1 MKISNKK
8 HLIVNADDF
17 GQSRGVN
24 RGIHEAHEH
33 GIVTSASLMVRW
45 PAAADAAAY
54 SRAHPN
60 LSIGIHV
67 DLGEWAYRQGDWVP
81 VYEVVPVDDVEA
93 VKKEVASQ
101 VATFRLILG
110 KDPTHIDSHQHVH
123 LREPVRSVLTDV
135 ARDLGIP
142 LRHFSPTVQYCGNF
156 YGQTAEGYAFP
167 NAITVDGL
175 LKTLTKLP
183 PGVTE
188 LGCHPGDGND
198 LDTVYRSER
207 AREVRT
213 LCDPRVR
220 TTLATLEIELGSF
233 NDVVIGWT
241 TEERDSN

>member
-17 GQSRGVN
+17 GQSAGVN
-24 RGIHEAHEH
+24 CGIIEAHER

-45 PAAADAAAY
+45 PAAAGAAAY
-54 SRAHPN
+54 GRAQPN

-67 DLGEWAYRQGDWVP
+67 DLGEWVYRQGDWLP
-81 VYEVVPVDDVEA
+81 VYEVVRVDDVEA
-93 VKKEVASQ
+93 VRKEAASQ
-101 VATFRLILG
+101 IATFRLIVG

-123 LREPVRSVLTDV
+123 LREPVRSVLIDF
-135 ARDLGIP
+135 ARALGVP
-142 LRHFSPTVQYCGNF
+142 LRHFSPTVQYCGDF

-167 NAITVDGL
+167 DAITFDGL

-198 LDTVYRSER
+198 LNTTYRSER

-220 TTLATLEIELGSF
+220 ATLATMEIQLGSF
-233 NDVVIGWT
+233 NDIIRWT
-241 TEERDSN
+241 TEVRDSN

>member
-1 MKISNKK
+1 
-8 HLIVNADDF
+8 
-17 GQSRGVN
+17 
-24 RGIHEAHEH
+24 
-33 GIVTSASLMVRW
+33 MVRW

-60 LSIGIHV
+60 LSVGIHV
-67 DLGEWAYRQGDWVP
+67 DLGEWAYRKDNWVP

-101 VATFRLILG
+101 VATFRRLVG
-110 KDPTHIDSHQHVH
+110 NDPTHIDSHQHVH
-123 LREPVRSVLTDV
+123 LREPVRSVLVGV

-142 LRHFSPTVQYCGNF
+142 LRHFSPRVQYRGDF

-167 NAITVDGL
+167 DAITFDGL

-198 LDTVYRSER
+198 LNTTYRSER

-220 TTLATLEIELGSF
+220 ATVATMEIQLGSF
-233 NDVVIGWT
+233 NDIIISWT